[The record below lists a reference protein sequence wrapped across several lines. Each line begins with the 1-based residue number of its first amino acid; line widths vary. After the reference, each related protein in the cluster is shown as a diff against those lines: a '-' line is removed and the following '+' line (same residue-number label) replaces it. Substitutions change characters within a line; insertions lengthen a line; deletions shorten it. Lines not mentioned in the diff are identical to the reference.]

1 MNKALLAD
9 LTPDNV
15 VDKLASLFEAIAETS
30 YLGEPITI
38 AEHMLQSAAC
48 ARCDGASDAL
58 VAAALLHDVG
68 YYADPLPDNANE
80 TEGRKRHDKAA
91 ARLLSPVLPAAV
103 TEPIRLHVDAKR
115 YLCAVEPAYYDKL
128 SDASKH
134 TMRLQGGVMD
144 KDAARAFADETFGP
158 DAVTLRRW
166 DDEGKNPDT
175 VVPGFETYRTML
187 QNLVEERVQPAK
199 NRRSRAIT

>member
-1 MNKALLAD
+1 MTAKALLTD

-15 VDKLASLFEAIAETS
+15 VDKLDALFAAIAGTS

-48 ARCDGASDAL
+48 ARRDGADDAL
-58 VAAALLHDVG
+58 IAAALLHDVG
-68 YYADPLPDNANE
+68 YYVDPAPDNENE
-80 TEGRKRHDKAA
+80 TDLRKRHDLAA
-91 ARLLSPVLPAAV
+91 ARILAPVLPAGV

-115 YLCAVEPAYYDKL
+115 YLCAIEPAYYDKL

-144 KDAARAFADETFGP
+144 AEQAETFAGEP
-158 DAVTLRRW
+158 YCEDAVRLRRW
-166 DDEGKNPDT
+166 DDEGKAPD
-175 VVPGFETYRTML
+175 VAVPGFEAYRTML
-187 QNLVEERVQPAK
+187 ATL
-199 NRRSRAIT
+199 SRDHAATA